1 MKASE
6 NKLMDFLKKSP
17 QFIIPIYQRS
27 YNWTERECRQLWDDI
42 IRTGKNDTVS
52 AHFIGSIVYVET
64 GLFSVSSWSPL
75 LVIDGQQRLTTITL
89 LIEALARALGDSEP
103 LDGFSSRK
111 LREYYMLNPLEK
123 GERRYKLLLSQTDKN
138 SLLALLDQQ
147 SQPKECSIRI
157 TENFALFEKLIDE
170 LEDSLQILCKGL
182 AKLIIVDI
190 SLNRNQDNPQLIFE
204 SLNSTGRELSQADLI
219 RNYIMMGLDHD
230 TQTKLYEHYWRPM
243 EIDFGQEAYTTHFDS
258 FIRHYLI
265 IKTGEIPKVNEVYEA
280 FKRYTR
286 VQKTIGVEHL
296 VKDVHSFAEYF
307 CRIVLN
313 KEKDQDLK
321 AAFLD
326 IRELKVDVAI
336 PFMLEIYDDYSTGKL
351 SKEDLLVIVRLVE
364 SYVFRRA
371 VCGLPTNSMNK
382 IFAYFTRALK
392 KDQYLESVQAH
403 FLLLPSYRRF
413 PNNEEF
419 KRDLKTKDLYN
430 FRSRSYWLRRLEN
443 YGRKEQIY
451 LEEYTIEHIM
461 PQNENLSSQW
471 KKDLGQDWDYIH
483 KNYLH
488 TIGNLTLTGYN
499 SEYGDHTFQKKRDI
513 HGGFAQSP
521 LKLNLGL
528 GSLNKWDESS
538 ILKRAE
544 NLATIALEVWKE
556 PRLEPSV
563 LENYKPKT
571 VIDGYTI
578 EDHPNL
584 EPGPI
589 RDLFDALRKAVLDL
603 DPCVT
608 EEFLA
613 VYVAY
618 KAETNFVDV
627 VPQTKKLRLLL
638 NLAFHEIYDP
648 KHLCKDVSGIGKW
661 GNGDVEVCLSS
672 HDDLPYVLS
681 LIKQSFNK
689 QMGNGVEL

>member
-1 MKASE
+1 
-6 NKLMDFLKKSP
+6 MDFLKKSP

-27 YNWTERECRQLWDDI
+27 YSWTERECRQLWDDI

-52 AHFIGSIVYVET
+52 AHFIGSIVYVEK

-75 LVIDGQQRLTTITL
+75 LVIDGQQRLTTLTL
-89 LIEALARALGDSEP
+89 LIEALARTLGDSEP

-230 TQTKLYEHYWRPM
+230 IQTKLYEHYWRPM

-513 HGGFAQSP
+513 QGGFAQSP

-563 LENYKPKT
+563 LENYKPKI

-689 QMGNGVEL
+689 QMRNGVEL